1 MTTLSESQVH
11 WEMIA
16 SPRGASGTHR
26 GSFIDDL
33 TSYATQHQAQ
43 HWRGTFAEF
52 LHDILPKD
60 PGKLTRTSHQ
70 YVYDML
76 CAYRDA
82 PKPPGTTPSD
92 APAPTTTALFAGEL
106 FGIDSALER
115 VIDYFKAAAAGSD
128 VGRRLLLLL
137 GPPSGGKSSLVIL
150 LKRGLEE
157 YSHTDDGALYA
168 LAGSPLHESPLN
180 LVPASMRPRFRATYG
195 VDIQGELSPYARA
208 RLDDEFH
215 GDFMRFPVERIF
227 LSEAA
232 RIGVGTYA
240 PHDPTTADIADLVG
254 SVDLSKVADIG
265 DEGDPRAWSWSGAV
279 YAASRGVLEMI
290 EILKVKREFLYLLL
304 TLTQEK
310 NVKVSRFPLIH
321 LDETILAHTNL
332 AEFNK
337 FLQEKENEA
346 LLDRMVIVKVPYTLS
361 FRDEA
366 RIYRKL
372 VSSAPAFRKVH
383 FDPHVLDLAS
393 VFSILTR
400 LQKPQREGLDLTKKL
415 KLYANEDVE
424 GFTAADVPR
433 IRAESTDEGLTG
445 VSPRFVINAIS
456 NAITRNNVASLT
468 SMDML
473 LALKDAIETDARM
486 DAGRKKQW
494 IEFLVLARKDFYN
507 RWVKE
512 DVHRALFASFQEE
525 AQQLLEKYLDE
536 IEASLDKREVEDPI
550 TGESRPPDERFLRS
564 VEEKIK
570 ISESGKLSFR
580 QEVVRKAMVA
590 FKAGEKFTLD
600 NHSRLHEAIE
610 QYLFEERRDVLRLVT
625 SRARP
630 DEEAEQKISAVQE
643 RLIREYGY
651 DEHSAKEALN
661 YVTTLLS
668 QE

>member
-1 MTTLSESQVH
+1 
-11 WEMIA
+11 
-16 SPRGASGTHR
+16 
-26 GSFIDDL
+26 
-33 TSYATQHQAQ
+33 
-43 HWRGTFAEF
+43 
-52 LHDILPKD
+52 
-60 PGKLTRTSHQ
+60 
-70 YVYDML
+70 
-76 CAYRDA
+76 
-82 PKPPGTTPSD
+82 
-92 APAPTTTALFAGEL
+92 
-106 FGIDSALER
+106 
-115 VIDYFKAAAAGSD
+115 
-128 VGRRLLLLL
+128 
-137 GPPSGGKSSLVIL
+137 VIL

-168 LAGSPLHESPLN
+168 LQGSPLHESPLN
-180 LVPASMRPRFRATYG
+180 LVPTSLRPRFRETYG

-208 RLDDEFH
+208 RLDDEYQ

-232 RIGVGTYA
+232 RVGVGTYA

-254 SVDLSKVADIG
+254 SVDLSKVAAIG

-346 LLDRMVIVKVPYTLS
+346 LLDRMVIIKVPYTLS

-383 FDPHVLDLAS
+383 FDPHVLDLAAA
-393 VFSILTR
+393 FSILTR
-400 LQKPQREGLDLTKKL
+400 LQKPTREGLDLTKKL

-433 IRAESTDEGLTG
+433 IHAESTDEGLTG

-468 SMDML
+468 SMEML

-486 DAGRKKQW
+486 DVARKKQW

-570 ISESGKLSFR
+570 ISESGKVSFR

-630 DEEAEQKISAVQE
+630 DDEAELKISAVQE

-651 DEHSAKEALN
+651 DAHSAKEALN

>member
-1 MTTLSESQVH
+1 MTLSESVT
-11 WEMIA
+11 
-16 SPRGASGTHR
+16 SHR
-26 GSFIDDL
+26 DMNSLGEDSRSSFLDDL
-33 TSYATQHQAQ
+33 TAFATEHNAQ

-52 LHDILPKD
+52 LQDVLPDD
-60 PGKLTRTSHQ
+60 PTKFTRSSHQ
-70 YVYDML
+70 YIYDML
-76 CAYRDA
+76 CWYRDA
-82 PKPPGTTPSD
+82 QPRTEEIVSEKQ
-92 APAPTTTALFAGEL
+92 LFSGEL
-106 FGIDSALER
+106 FGIDPALDR

-137 GPPSGGKSSLVIL
+137 GPPSGGKSTLVIL

-157 YSHTDDGALYA
+157 YSRTQDGALYA
-168 LAGSPLHESPLN
+168 LQGSPLHESPLN
-180 LVPASMRPRFRATYG
+180 LIPASMRPKFRETYG
-195 VDIQGELSPYARA
+195 VDISGELSPYARV
-208 RLDDEFH
+208 RLDEEFD
-215 GDFMRFPVERIF
+215 GDFMKFPVERVF

-232 RIGVGTYA
+232 RVGVGTYA

-321 LDETILAHTNL
+321 LDETIVAHTNL

-346 LLDRMVIVKVPYTLS
+346 LLDRMVIVRVPYTLS

-400 LQKPQREGLDLTKKL
+400 LLKPQREGLDLTKKL
-415 KLYANEDVE
+415 KLYAGEDVE
-424 GFTAADVPR
+424 GFSRADVPR
-433 IRAESTDEGLTG
+433 IKAEAAEEGLTG

-456 NAITRNNVASLT
+456 NAITRSNAASLT

-473 LALKDAIETDARM
+473 LALKDSIETDARM
-486 DAGRKKQW
+486 DARRKKQW

-512 DVHRALFASFQEE
+512 DVHRALFASFEDE
-525 AQQLLEKYLDE
+525 AQELLEKYLDE
-536 IEASLDKREVEDPI
+536 VEASLDQREVEDPI

-630 DEEAEQKISAVQE
+630 DEDARAEDLRRAGAAYTRV
-643 RLIREYGY
+643 RY
-651 DEHSAKEALN
+651 DAHSAKEALN